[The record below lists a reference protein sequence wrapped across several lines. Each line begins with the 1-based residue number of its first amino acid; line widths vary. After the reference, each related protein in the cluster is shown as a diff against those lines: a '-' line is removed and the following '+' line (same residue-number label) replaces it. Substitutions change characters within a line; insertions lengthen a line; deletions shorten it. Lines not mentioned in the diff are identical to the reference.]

1 MNYWKLFFSAVIL
14 SMFSLMSC
22 NTGSEGT
29 SQMSVKDSLSEKQQM
44 IKKITDLEHKM
55 YNDSTHEINMRYADP
70 MLLLYARYSNTFPDD
85 TMSPKYLMQAARLA
99 MSLQR
104 GKAAVLYFDKI
115 LKHYK
120 SSSQASMALFLK
132 AFSYEQIVGDTA
144 KAKKYY
150 TEFIH
155 DYPNDKLVE
164 DAKASIQY
172 LGVPDSI
179 LLKRFEE
186 KEQ

>member
-1 MNYWKLFFSAVIL
+1 
-14 SMFSLMSC
+14 
-22 NTGSEGT
+22 
-29 SQMSVKDSLSEKQQM
+29 
-44 IKKITDLEHKM
+44 
-55 YNDSTHEINMRYADP
+55 
-70 MLLLYARYSNTFPDD
+70 
-85 TMSPKYLMQAARLA
+85 MSPKYLMQAARLA

-104 GKAAVLYFDKI
+104 GKTAVLYFDKI

-120 SSSQASMALFLK
+120 SSPQASMALFLK

-179 LLKRFEE
+179 LLKHLEE
-186 KEQ
+186 KTK